1 MPRKKKSLSEYRST
15 NRDIVPHRLSH
26 LSIILY
32 SQPLIDDYMQ
42 IVTSQ
47 KLMLYFVP
55 EEIFLLAW
63 ASSVSSRIAASISS
77 WPVRNTRMSPAGS

>member
-1 MPRKKKSLSEYRST
+1 MPLKKNSFSEYRTT

-42 IVTSQ
+42 IIKSH
-47 KLMLYFVP
+47 KFMLCSVP
-55 EEIFLLAW
+55 EEIFLLA
-63 ASSVSSRIAASISS
+63 
-77 WPVRNTRMSPAGS
+77 